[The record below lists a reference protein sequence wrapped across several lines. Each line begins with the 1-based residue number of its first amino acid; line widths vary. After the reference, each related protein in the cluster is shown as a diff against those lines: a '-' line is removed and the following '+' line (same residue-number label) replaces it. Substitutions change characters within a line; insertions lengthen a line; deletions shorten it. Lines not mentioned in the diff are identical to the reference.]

1 MFTPTDRWEK
11 RPVMKPLLL
20 PWLAAVLLCSPCA
33 RAQENTTALDIGVR
47 SGIDRGEHR
56 RRKHDLTYARDQSK
70 HQNIYLLASVSPHPS
85 VGALVAEVN
94 AIAIARELDRQLQ
107 AHGFKPVAPDQ
118 KPQIVITVE
127 YGRGWLPN
135 PYSDDDA
142 GKMHNN
148 LTNSDVF
155 HPWPLNEI
163 FPSIGNEMKRQKA
176 DQEKLIIQV
185 RAWRYT
191 PDPKADPL
199 LLWMTTMNVDDP
211 DHRDLNDIYPKLL
224 AAGAPHF
231 DQPIDHDHEV
241 IVRDEVPEGRVNVGP
256 LEVVKEPKTK

>member
-1 MFTPTDRWEK
+1 
-11 RPVMKPLLL
+11 MKPPLL
-20 PWLAAVLLCSPCA
+20 PLFAAILLCNPVA

-47 SGIDRGEHR
+47 SGIDLGEHHK
-56 RRKHDLTYARDQSK
+56 RKHDLAYAQDISR
-70 HQNIYLLASVSPHPS
+70 HQNIYLLASVMPHPS
-85 VGALVAEVN
+85 VGALVKEVN
-94 AIAIARELDRQLQ
+94 AIAIAKELNRQLE
-107 AHGFKPVAPDQ
+107 AHGFKQVQPDQ

-135 PYSDDDA
+135 PYSDDDV
-142 GKMHNN
+142 GKVHNN
-148 LTNSDVF
+148 LTNSDKF
-155 HPWPLNEI
+155 HPWPVSEI
-163 FPSIGNEMKRQKA
+163 FFSVGEEMKRQRA

-191 PDPKADPL
+191 PDPSAEPV

-211 DHRDLNDIYPKLL
+211 DHRDLNEIYQKLL

-241 IVRDEVPEGRVNVGP
+241 VIHDEVPEGHVQVGP
-256 LEVVKEPKTK
+256 LEVIKDPKSK

>member
-1 MFTPTDRWEK
+1 
-11 RPVMKPLLL
+11 MKPLLL
-20 PWLAAVLLCSPCA
+20 PLLAAALFLSPFA

-47 SGIDRGEHR
+47 SGIDLDEHHK
-56 RRKHDLTYARDQSK
+56 RKHDLAYAADISK
-70 HQNIYLLASVSPHPS
+70 HRNVYLLASVMPHPS
-85 VGALVAEVN
+85 IGALIKEVN
-94 AIAIARELDRQLQ
+94 ALAIAKELNRQLE
-107 AHGFKPVAPDQ
+107 AHGFKPVEPDQ

-142 GKMHNN
+142 GKVHNN
-148 LTNSDVF
+148 LTNSDKF
-155 HPWPLNEI
+155 HPWPISEI
-163 FPSIGNEMKRQKA
+163 FPSLGLEMKRQRA
-176 DQEKLIIQV
+176 DEEKLIIQV

-191 PDPKADPL
+191 PDPKEEPQ

-211 DHRDLNDIYPKLL
+211 DHRDLNEIYQKLL

-241 IVRDEVPEGRVNVGP
+241 VVNDQVPEGRVKVGP
-256 LEVVKEPKTK
+256 LEVIKDPKTK